1 MGLQALINQKFIVDE
16 LLRYYRQDNH
26 DDVYRHGLKRVWQES
41 AENKADPYRNAYKE
55 ALKKT

>member
-1 MGLQALINQKFIVDE
+1 MNQKFIVDE

-26 DDVYRHGLKRVWQES
+26 DDVYRNGLKRVWQES
-41 AENKADPYRNAYKE
+41 ADNKADTYRNAYKE